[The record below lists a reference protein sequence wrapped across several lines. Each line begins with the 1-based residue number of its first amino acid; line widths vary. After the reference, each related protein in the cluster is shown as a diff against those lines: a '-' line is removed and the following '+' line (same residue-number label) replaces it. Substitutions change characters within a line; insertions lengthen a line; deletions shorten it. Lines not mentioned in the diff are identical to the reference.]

1 MKTNTADKW
10 FSRFIRLRDS
20 DENGI
25 GKCCTCGRIGEVKY
39 MDNGHYIKRQHSRL
53 RYSEINCNLQ
63 CKKCNAFEQ
72 GRDVNFRKYLVEK
85 YGENSVLILEK
96 SKYGYSKKGKME
108 IRIIADYY
116 KEQVNKILK
125 NKNIKKWW

>member
-53 RYSEINCNLQ
+53 RYSEINCHLQ